1 LILEPKR
8 LDFFY
13 QRLVKQNSTFDLT
26 HLARLVTSCRKES
39 IIDSTTIKVQGL
51 SEEHRRTKPLKGTN
65 PNLAASLTRHN
76 ETTIAKSSATKA
88 YETPYINN
96 RLLV

>member
-13 QRLVKQNSTFDLT
+13 ERLVKQHSTFDLT
-26 HLARLVTSCRKES
+26 HLARLVTSCRRES
-39 IIDSTTIKVQGL
+39 IIDSTTVKVQGL

-65 PNLAASLTRHN
+65 PNLAASLTCHN
-76 ETTIAKSSATKA
+76 ETKRAKSATKA
-88 YETPYINN
+88 YETAYINN
-96 RLLV
+96 ELLV